1 MKVLVTG
8 GSGFLGSMLCYCL
21 ADAGYEII
29 LLDSDIFD
37 GENKIKNC
45 KFYFGDWANKKLLS
59 KIFEENPEIEITIHC
74 AEKSSVAMSIEH
86 PYEFYSLNVVKS
98 MELFRN
104 LCELGC
110 RKLIFSSSAGMY
122 DDLPGYMATE
132 LSPIKPRS
140 PFTRSKYMTELI
152 LRDFCNAYG
161 LRCIALRYFNPIG
174 ADPKGR
180 TGPDASVNN
189 LLKSL
194 FDIIQGKSR
203 EFVITGNDWMT
214 RDSTCIR
221 DYIHIYDAAQANIKA
236 IENFDHAFSQKNS
249 HTDLN
254 FIALNIG
261 SGVDV
266 TVREFIYAFENVTG
280 EKIPIT
286 FGPRR
291 PGDIGG
297 SYANI
302 NLAKRAIH
310 WEPKLSVEEA
320 ILDYIKWEELKARF
334 YENSVN

>member
-1 MKVLVTG
+1 MKVLITG
-8 GSGFLGSMLCYCL
+8 GSGFIGSMICYAL
-21 ADAGYEII
+21 SDVGIEMAV
-29 LLDSDIFD
+29 LDSEVFEEEKDIK
-37 GENKIKNC
+37 GC
-45 KFYFGDWANKKLLS
+45 KFYLGDIANKKLLT
-59 KIFEENPEIEITIHC
+59 KIFDENPDIEITIHC
-74 AEKSSVAMSIEH
+74 AEKSSVALSIEH
-86 PYEFYSLNVVKS
+86 PYEYYSLNVVKS
-98 MELFRN
+98 MELFNN
-104 LCELGC
+104 LSELGC
-110 RKLIFSSSAGMY
+110 KKLIFASTAGMY

-140 PFTRSKYMTELI
+140 PFTRSKYITEMI
-152 LRDFCNAYG
+152 LRDFCNAYDFK
-161 LRCIALRYFNPIG
+161 CISLRYFNPIG

-180 TGPDASVNN
+180 TGPKGRYSAN
-189 LLKSL
+189 LLTTL
-194 FDIIQGKSR
+194 FRIMQGQETS
-203 EFVITGNDWMT
+203 FTISGNDWLT

-221 DYIHIYDAAQANIKA
+221 DYIHIYDVAQANLKA
-236 IENFDHAFSQKNS
+236 IENFDYAFTQKNS

-280 EKIPIT
+280 EKIHINY
-286 FGPRR
+286 GPRR

-320 ILDYIKWEELKARF
+320 ILDYINWEEKKEKLK
-334 YENSVN
+334 

>member
-45 KFYFGDWANKKLLS
+45 RFYFGDWANKKLLS
-59 KIFEENPEIEITIHC
+59 KIFEENPGIEITIHC

-180 TGPDASVNN
+180 TGPDTSVNN
-189 LLKSL
+189 LLRSL

-334 YENSVN
+334 YENSAN